1 MKIAAAV
8 LLGVASLIAG
18 APALA
23 SVKDGVDYWQAGDYT
38 RAVGEWKAPAD
49 GGDADAQFNL
59 AQAYKLGRGVP
70 TDLRAAEGWYRK
82 AAAQGHEQAQATLG
96 LIMFQNGDRA
106 GALPWLK
113 QAAERGEPRAQY
125 VYGTALFNG
134 DLVGRDW
141 PRAYAMMTRAAASG
155 LPQATASLQQMDQ
168 FVPTPE
174 RQKGIEIAKTIGR
187 ATPKPGGV
195 TDPKDRPVRVAGVAV
210 EAANALK
217 PGPVT
222 AKPVPASTEA
232 KPASARPKPVK
243 EQAPVAMAAKP
254 VTQPKPA
261 PVAAPASSTPKGKW
275 RVQLGAFGAQAGAQT
290 AWSGLAAKSAVLR
303 GLQPQ
308 FVKAGAVTRLQAT
321 GLSDRAAADRAC
333 SAAKAAGAACF
344 PVAP

>member
-8 LLGVASLIAG
+8 LLGVASLMASS
-18 APALA
+18 PALA
-23 SVKDGVDYWQAGDYT
+23 SVKDGVDLWQAGDYT
-38 RAVGEWKAPAD
+38 RAVAEWKAPATA
-49 GGDADAQFNL
+49 GDADAQFNL

-70 TDLRAAEGWYRK
+70 TDLRAAEGWYKK

-134 DLVGRDW
+134 DLVARDW

-174 RQKGIEIAKTIGR
+174 RQKGIEIAKTITR
-187 ATPKPGGV
+187 QNPAPAGV
-195 TDPKDRPVRVAGVAV
+195 TAPAERPVRVAGVAV
-210 EAANALK
+210 KAANELK
-217 PGPVT
+217 PAPVRAART
-222 AKPVPASTEA
+222 KPAPVEPKPVPA
-232 KPASARPKPVK
+232 PVSARPKP
-243 EQAPVAMAAKP
+243 EPAAAPVAMSAR
-254 VTQPKPA
+254 
-261 PVAAPASSTPKGKW
+261 PVAVTPKGKW
-275 RVQLGAFGAQAGAQT
+275 RVQLGAFGAQSGAQA
-290 AWSGLAAKSAVLR
+290 AWTGLAAKAPALR

-308 FVKAGAVTRLQAT
+308 YVKAGTVTRLQAA
-321 GLSDRAAADRAC
+321 GLADRAAADRAC
-333 SAAKAAGAACF
+333 SAAKAAGSACF
-344 PVAP
+344 TVAP